1 MEEGNVTNNLF
12 RDLFPDTKE
21 GCKIDCE
28 GSLRKIFCYKSY
40 QERDVF
46 LSQSNIYDGAFC
58 EVS

>member
-28 GSLRKIFCYKSY
+28 GSFRAIFCYKWY

-46 LSQSNIYDGAFC
+46 LSQWNIYDGAF
-58 EVS
+58 